1 MVYAYRSKIYLAEVT
16 LPLRILMAL
25 SHGSEKDNKKTANCC
40 FLMRKINSYLVLS
53 QQPKIREGVGR
64 CLRQIGP

>member
-40 FLMRKINSYLVLS
+40 FLMR
-53 QQPKIREGVGR
+53 
-64 CLRQIGP
+64 

>member
-25 SHGSEKDNKKTANCC
+25 SHGLEKDNKK
-40 FLMRKINSYLVLS
+40 
-53 QQPKIREGVGR
+53 GVGKNSVK
-64 CLRQIGP
+64 